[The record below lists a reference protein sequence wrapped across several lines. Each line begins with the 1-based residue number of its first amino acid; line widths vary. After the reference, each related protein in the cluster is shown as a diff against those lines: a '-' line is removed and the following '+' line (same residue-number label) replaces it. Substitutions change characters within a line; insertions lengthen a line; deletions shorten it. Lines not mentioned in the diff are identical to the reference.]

1 MNELENEL
9 EQMGLVIVRQNN
21 KKVIAKLKDV
31 RQVLK
36 TNELTKQIQTLLQND
51 QTVVLIIAK
60 SGEYIL
66 QKVITKNSTN
76 YEIRNNKDELVVNN
90 IDALEKVIAVIK
102 KIENIK

>member
-76 YEIRNNKDELVVNN
+76 YEIRNNKDELVVND

>member
-1 MNELENEL
+1 MNELK
-9 EQMGLVIVRQNN
+9 QMGLVIVRQNN

-36 TNELTKQIQTLLQND
+36 INELTKQIQTLLQND

-60 SGEYIL
+60 SGDYIL

-76 YEIRNNKDELVVNN
+76 YEIKNNKDELVVNDIN
-90 IDALEKVIAVIK
+90 ALEKVIAVIK

>member
-9 EQMGLVIVRQNN
+9 KQMGLVIVRQNN

-36 TNELTKQIQTLLQND
+36 INELTKQIQTLLQND

-60 SGEYIL
+60 SGDYIL

-76 YEIRNNKDELVVNN
+76 YEIKNNKDELVVNDIN
-90 IDALEKVIAVIK
+90 ALEKVIAVIK

>member
-1 MNELENEL
+1 MNEL

-31 RQVLK
+31 KQALK
-36 TNELTKQIQTLLQND
+36 INELTKQIQTLLQND

-76 YEIRNNKDELVVNN
+76 YKIRNNKDELVVND